1 MYAQQTSFCLL
12 LSWGWDKWKLVF
24 IFRIS
29 LGREGA
35 GGQPGS
41 AFLLLLALM
50 LLGRTGSSL
59 LYSGLCRL
67 MAASAVLQT
76 IR

>member
-1 MYAQQTSFCLL
+1 MYLQQTSFCLV

-35 GGQPGS
+35 GGQPGFD
-41 AFLLLLALM
+41 FLLLLTVM
-50 LLGRTGSSL
+50 LPGRRGSSPL
-59 LYSGLCRL
+59 CSGLCRL
-67 MAASAVLQT
+67 MAASAVVQA